1 MSRAAG
7 TIGAAVAALVLAAAG
22 SAAAGK
28 GDVRAA
34 TSIAIEGQTNTADDA
49 VLIGSI
55 DSKKPRCLDNRKVRV
70 TLIPQNGPNFAFD
83 VARTG
88 GGGGWF
94 ALHDLD
100 EVNAISPIDLIRVR
114 VTKRKIRLSG
124 DRRLICGGARLGTP
138 PT

>member
-7 TIGAAVAALVLAAAG
+7 AIGVTVAALALASAGVAAA
-22 SAAAGK
+22 AKA
-28 GDVRAA
+28 DVRAS

-55 DSKKPRCLDNRKVRV
+55 DSKKRKCLDNREVRV
-70 TLIPQNGPNFAFD
+70 TLVPQSGPRFAFD

-94 ALHDLD
+94 ALHDLG
-100 EVNAISPIDLIRVR
+100 EVTAISPIDLIKVR
-114 VTKRKIRLSG
+114 VTKRKIPLPGNRK
-124 DRRLICGGARLGTP
+124 LICGVARLSAP
-138 PT
+138 PD